1 MTDKSISILPFIN
14 LSLDKD
20 NEYFSD
26 GITEEIILALSKT
39 KGLKVIA
46 RTSSFMFKGKNL
58 DVRAIGEQ
66 LGVATILEGS
76 VRKSGMDVRISV
88 RLVRT
93 SDGFQ
98 IWSMKFDRQLEDI
111 FKLQDEISL
120 LVADKIRE
128 NFGHIEYQSSLV
140 SADSTNFDAYDYYLK
155 GRYEQ
160 LKWTKDALVRA
171 IEHYRNA
178 IQLDPGLF
186 RAYYGIVLCY
196 TYMLFW
202 SSGEEARSEVYNYL
216 EKAVEVNSDSLDYH
230 IAKASTEM
238 MLEWDHRSSI
248 DHFKRYLEM
257 NPNNAEAIEAIAGM
271 YIMVGQFD
279 EAMIHI
285 ERALEINP
293 LSLNHTFMKGNIL
306 YFSEEY
312 EKAIQQMNKVLK
324 QDPKWIFAVQL
335 KAAALVL
342 TNNRT
347 ELEEVL
353 EEYSEIPFMDYYNT
367 LYRLYHRQ
375 PISDY
380 EQPFLADENIHP
392 WRLYFLT
399 LEENYNQ
406 AFKMLEEGLN
416 QKHGKY
422 ICFNYDP
429 FLAKLRTREEYK
441 NLKEF
446 LPKKFPLLSGIYED
460 SSVSRPLITD
470 KEEHKDLAIALDKS
484 MEVEELYLNPKLTL
498 INLADHINT
507 SSNKLS
513 WLINQDKRLNF
524 NHFINFYR
532 LEHFKKIAVLPENQN
547 LTLLGIAFECGFNSK
562 TTFNDYFKKN
572 TGLTPRRWLKEQK

>member
-1 MTDKSISILPFIN
+1 MTDKSIAVLPLIN
-14 LSLDKD
+14 LSSDKD

-39 KGLKVIA
+39 KGLKVIS
-46 RTSSFMFKGKNL
+46 RTSSFMFKDRNS
-58 DVRAIGEQ
+58 DVRAIGKQ

-88 RLVRT
+88 RLVRAD
-93 SDGFQ
+93 DGFQ
-98 IWSMKFDRQLEDI
+98 IWSMKFDRQLGDI

-120 LVADKIRE
+120 MVADKIRE
-128 NFGHIEYQSSLV
+128 NFGHIEFQPSLV
-140 SADSTNFDAYDYYLK
+140 SADSDNFDAYDYFLK

-160 LKWTKDALVRA
+160 LKWTNDALARA
-171 IEHYRNA
+171 IEHYQNA
-178 IQLDPGLF
+178 IKLDPGLF

-202 SSGEEARSEVYNYL
+202 SSGKEARSEVYNYL

-230 IAKASTEM
+230 LAKASTEM
-238 MLEWDHRSSI
+238 MLEWNHRSAI
-248 DHFKRYLEM
+248 DHFKHSLEM
-257 NPNNAEAIEAIAGM
+257 NPNNSEAIEAIAGM

-285 ERALEINP
+285 DRALEVNP

-306 YFSEEY
+306 YFSGEY

-335 KAAALVL
+335 KAAALIL
-342 TNNRT
+342 KDKRT
-347 ELEEVL
+347 EFEEML
-353 EEYSEIPFMDYYNT
+353 EEYSELPFMDYYIT
-367 LYRLYHRQ
+367 LYRLYHHQ

-399 LEENYNQ
+399 LEENFDQ
-406 AFKMLEEGLN
+406 AFEMLEEGLN
-416 QKHGKY
+416 QKQGKF

-429 FLAKLRTREEYK
+429 FLAKLKTRDEYNK
-441 NLKEF
+441 LQGF
-446 LPKKFPLLSGIYED
+446 LPKKFPLLSDIYED
-460 SSVSRPLITD
+460 SSNLRPLITD
-470 KEEHKDLAIALDKS
+470 KEERKELIQALDKS
-484 MEVEELYLNPKLTL
+484 LEEEELYLDPKLSLT
-498 INLADHINT
+498 ILADHVNT

-513 WLINQDKRLNF
+513 WLINQDKRANF
-524 NHFINFYR
+524 YHFINSYR
-532 LEHFKKIAVLPENQN
+532 LEHFKRVAVLPENQN

-562 TTFNDYFKKN
+562 TTFNEYFKKSM
-572 TGLTPRRWLKEQK
+572 GLTPRSWLKEQK